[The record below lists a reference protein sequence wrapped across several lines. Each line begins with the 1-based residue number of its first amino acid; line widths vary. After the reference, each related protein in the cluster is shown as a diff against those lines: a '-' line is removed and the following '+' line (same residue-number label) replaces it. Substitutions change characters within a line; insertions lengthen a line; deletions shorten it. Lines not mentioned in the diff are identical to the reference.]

1 MGTAVAASH
10 EWEYHAQAPDVHNEP
25 QGSLFGP
32 RLSVGS
38 TGDGLRD
45 DPCLV
50 PRAEISER
58 QIRDLVDLYQQ
69 WADEE
74 NRHFDED
81 SFLGYVIELL
91 SRGGLIPIVLTVGEE
106 AVGCVMVMIYRDL
119 FSGKLGAMADH
130 FYVMPEYRRLG
141 AGKLALKTCDALADC
156 FDVKVKRCPSRA
168 YLENYY
174 RRILPPEYKLA
185 SVMFEK
191 ET

>member
-1 MGTAVAASH
+1 MQQAFDREPDAPFAAVH
-10 EWEYHAQAPDVHNEP
+10 HEP
-25 QGSLFGP
+25 QGTFPGFGLSLV
-32 RLSVGS
+32 RST
-38 TGDGLRD
+38 TGDRD
-45 DPCLV
+45 DAGLV
-50 PRAEISER
+50 VRAEISEV

-74 NRHFDED
+74 ERPFDED
-81 SFLGYVIELL
+81 SFLSYVVEML
-91 SRGGLIPIVLTVGEE
+91 SRGGLVPIVLTVNDE
-106 AVGCVMVMIYRDL
+106 AVGCVMMMLYRDL

-130 FYVMPEYRRLG
+130 FYVMPDYRCRG
-141 AGKLALKTCDALADC
+141 AGKLMHSACDSLADC
-156 FDVKVKRCPSRA
+156 FDVKIKRCPSRA